1 MCVQED
7 MSTAQTQLSEVRS
20 NQKDLQRDLDLM
32 QSTQYRSFTVS
43 VKLLNILLQFM
54 PQYVKHHIKSNTAS
68 LAFSLHSKYINMLDD

>member
-32 QSTQYRSFTVS
+32 QSTQHRSYTVS
-43 VKLLNILLQFM
+43 VKLLNNLLQFV
-54 PQYVKHHIKSNTAS
+54 PQYVKH
-68 LAFSLHSKYINMLDD
+68 